1 MRDDKS
7 SVLSDV
13 CVALMD
19 NQLAFAT
26 DILRDR
32 YPFVRRVEEAVD
44 ETEGIVYIQIKLNQ
58 NPT

>member
-32 YPFVRRVEEAVD
+32 YPFVRRVAS
-44 ETEGIVYIQIKLNQ
+44 
-58 NPT
+58 NPG